1 MTGVA
6 SITKTRTKAKSKA
19 KAAEQNLRTQIFL
32 VAATGIL
39 LVIGLAATLSASSVA
54 AEARGDAWNAEFKQQ
69 ALFAAIGLVVM
80 VVAAR
85 TPYTLYRKLAIP
97 LWLGSMVALIAVK
110 WSPMGVWHGGA
121 KRWLDVGAFEW
132 QPSDFAKFAVIIS
145 LAMIYEKK
153 ERLKQL
159 GQAGHFF
166 VPTAVIL
173 GGVALLVVT
182 QTDLGTTAVILG
194 AGFGVMVAARI
205 KLVHLGFLSAVG
217 VMLAMLSV
225 RTNEYQAAR
234 IEAWRN
240 PSADLAGIAYHV
252 SQSKIA
258 IGSGGPFG
266 VGLGQSR
273 FRWLYLPN
281 AHTDFIFSI
290 IAEELG
296 FGGAVF
302 VILLFLGISV
312 LGTAIAAR
320 APDRFGMMVAAGI
333 TAWISLQ
340 AFINVGGVT
349 GMIPLTGITL
359 PFVSAGGSSLITTLG
374 AVGVLLNIA
383 SKGVSGAKR

>member
-1 MTGVA
+1 MTPVA

-19 KAAEQNLRTQIFL
+19 KTAEQNLRTQIFL
-32 VAATGIL
+32 VTATGIL
-39 LVIGLAATLSASSVA
+39 LVIGLAATLSASSVVA
-54 AEARGDAWNAEFKQQ
+54 AARGDAWNTEFKNQ

-80 VVAAR
+80 VIAAR
-85 TPYTLYRKLAIP
+85 TPYKLYRKLAIP
-97 LWLGSMVALIAVK
+97 LWLGSMAALIAVK

-121 KRWLDVGAFEW
+121 KRWLDVGPIEW
-132 QPSDFAKFAVIIS
+132 QPSDLAKFAVIIS
-145 LAMIYEKK
+145 LALIYEKK
-153 ERLKQL
+153 ESLKQL
-159 GQAGHFF
+159 GEAGHFF

-194 AGFGVMVAARI
+194 AGFGVMVAART
-205 KLVHLGFLSAVG
+205 KLVHLGFLSVLGAT
-217 VMLAMLSV
+217 LAMLSV

-240 PSADLAGIAYHV
+240 PSVDLAGIAYQV

-312 LGTAIAAR
+312 LGVVIAAR

-383 SKGVSGAKR
+383 SKGLSGVKR

>member
-1 MTGVA
+1 MTPVA
-6 SITKTRTKAKSKA
+6 SITKTRIKAKSKA
-19 KAAEQNLRTQIFL
+19 KTTEQNLRIQIFL
-32 VAATGIL
+32 VTATGIL
-39 LVIGLAATLSASSVA
+39 LVIGLAATLSASSVVA
-54 AEARGDAWNAEFKQQ
+54 AARGDAWNADFKNQ

-80 VVAAR
+80 VIAAR
-85 TPYTLYRKLAIP
+85 APYKLYRKLAIP

-121 KRWLDVGAFEW
+121 KRWLDVGPIEW
-132 QPSDFAKFAVIIS
+132 QPSDLAKFAVIIS
-145 LAMIYEKK
+145 LALIYEKK

-159 GQAGHFF
+159 GEAGHFF

-194 AGFGVMVAARI
+194 AGFGVMVAART
-205 KLVHLGFLSAVG
+205 KLVHLGFLGILGAT
-217 VMLAMLSV
+217 LATLSV

-234 IEAWRN
+234 IESWRN
-240 PSADLAGIAYHV
+240 PSVDLAGIAYQV

-312 LGTAIAAR
+312 LGVVIAAR

-383 SKGVSGAKR
+383 SKGVSGVKR